1 VPIEFVTGFRLLRV
15 FELAQMSGLAV
26 GKPVGV
32 GTLFAVLSL
41 GLLTGRSK
49 IDKFSHPRLDG
60 SWIRLA

>member
-1 VPIEFVTGFRLLRV
+1 MTGFRLLRV
-15 FELAQMSGLAV
+15 FELAQVFRLAV
-26 GKPVGV
+26 GKSVGV

-60 SWIRLA
+60 NWIRLAQVLM